1 MPSIVDHDEDFTP
14 DLGELPSIGHL
25 DDTDD
30 EILAPPIPRLKNSD
44 TNSNGH
50 DSIQFHPS
58 HFGDTSESEDEN
70 YTRDLRFPDINDI
83 QSPEPS
89 KKTENKQREEIQQQ
103 EAAGM
108 ALLAS
113 SLVTQTFSTMMQ
125 SAMSGLTKM
134 AASPNR
140 SGQSE
145 QVMYKKDDESIQST
159 SGNQGSL
166 ATKNMSDSDVD
177 IAEEFEFLDEYDIE
191 DEKHDD
197 EKS

>member
-1 MPSIVDHDEDFTP
+1 MHSIVDHDEDFTP

-145 QVMYKKDDESIQST
+145 QVMYKKDDESIQSA